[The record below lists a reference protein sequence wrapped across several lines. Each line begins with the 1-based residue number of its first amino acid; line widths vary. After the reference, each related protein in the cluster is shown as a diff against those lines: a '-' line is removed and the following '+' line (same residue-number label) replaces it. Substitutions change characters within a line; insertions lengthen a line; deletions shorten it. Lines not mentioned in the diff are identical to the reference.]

1 VYSNDA
7 MSIARWFLSGKRLDA
22 VRHFHQRIELIVACV
37 GEAEADD
44 AVRVEH
50 HPVAS
55 KPRHV
60 RDHVL
65 HPIGWAVWL
74 CPEGQVIEAAAIA
87 QQQGDLRSRSFSG

>member
-1 VYSNDA
+1 MYSNDA
-7 MSIARWFLSGKRLDA
+7 MSIARRFLSGKRLDA
-22 VRHFHQRIELIVACV
+22 VRHFHQRIEIVAAGV
-37 GEAEADD
+37 GEAEANA

>member
-7 MSIARWFLSGKRLDA
+7 MSIARWFLSGKGLDA
-22 VRHFHQRIELIVACV
+22 IRHFHQRIEFIATSV

-60 RDHVL
+60 RDHIL
-65 HPIGWAVWL
+65 HPIGWAVGL
-74 CPEGQVIEAAAIA
+74 SLEGQVIGAAAIA
-87 QQQGDLRSRSFSG
+87 QQQGDLRSRSLAG